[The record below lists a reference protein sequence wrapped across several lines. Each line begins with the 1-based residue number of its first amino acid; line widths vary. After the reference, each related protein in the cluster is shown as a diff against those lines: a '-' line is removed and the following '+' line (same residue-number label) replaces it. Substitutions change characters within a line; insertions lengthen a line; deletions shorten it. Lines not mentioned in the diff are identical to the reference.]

1 MRRMRDL
8 TPCRQL
14 VRFMSLSLAA
24 VVALFVPAAAQDF
37 YKGKQI
43 NILVA
48 GTAGGGIDIGARI
61 VARHLGKHIPGH
73 PTVVAQLMP
82 GAGGIRMIEHMSK
95 AAPKDGTVIGTVA
108 PGPVIEPLIGRRKT
122 SYRMTDFVALGA
134 MDKDVS
140 LCLSWGA
147 SKFRTIKD
155 AMATQ
160 MTVAGTG
167 AGSST
172 DIYPVF
178 LNAVLGT
185 KFRVITGYQGSQE
198 TIIAIERGEVDGRC
212 GWGWSS
218 LNSTKPDWVRDKKV
232 NYLLQ
237 LALEK
242 NPKIDA
248 PLVMDLVKDEAAR
261 QVMTLLFGP
270 LSLNKPFFGPPGMPA
285 ERTAELRKAFAQ
297 ALNDKELRAEAI
309 KIIGEDLEPT
319 TGEQAQKLIAAM
331 YATPAA
337 VVQRLKG
344 ILAK

>member
-1 MRRMRDL
+1 M
-8 TPCRQL
+8 
-14 VRFMSLSLAA
+14 
-24 VVALFVPAAAQDF
+24 
-37 YKGKQI
+37 
-43 NILVA
+43 
-48 GTAGGGIDIGARI
+48 
-61 VARHLGKHIPGH
+61 ARHLGKYIAGH
-73 PTVVAQLMP
+73 PGVVAQLMP

-95 AAPKDGTVIGTVA
+95 VAPKDGTVIGTVA
-108 PGPVIEPLIGRRKT
+108 PGPLIEPLIGKRKT
-122 SYRMTDFVALGA
+122 SYRMTDFTALGA

-147 SKFRTIKD
+147 SKFKSIED
-155 AMATQ
+155 AMAAQ

-178 LNAVLGT
+178 LNEVLGT
-185 KFRVITGYQGSQE
+185 KFRLITGYQGSQE

-242 NPKIDA
+242 NPNVDA
-248 PLVMDLVKDEAAR
+248 PLVVDLAKDDATR
-261 QVMTLLFGP
+261 QMMRLMFGP
-270 LSLNKPFFGPPGMPA
+270 LSLNKPFFGPPGLPA
-285 ERTAELRKAFAQ
+285 ERTAELRKAIMA
-297 ALNDKELRAEAI
+297 AMNDPELRAEA
-309 KIIGEDLEPT
+309 KKTFGDDLDPT
-319 TGEQAQKLIAAM
+319 AGEQAQTLLADM
-331 YATPAA
+331 YATPPA
-337 VVQRLKG
+337 VVERLKG

>member
-1 MRRMRDL
+1 MMMFRAAA
-8 TPCRQL
+8 
-14 VRFMSLSLAA
+14 LAA
-24 VVALFVPAAAQDF
+24 LLLIGVPAQAQDF

-43 NILVA
+43 TILVA
-48 GTAGGGIDIGARI
+48 GTAGGGIDIGAR
-61 VARHLGKHIPGH
+61 VMARHLGKYVPGH
-73 PTVVAQLMP
+73 PNVVAQLMP

-95 AAPKDGTVIGTVA
+95 VAPKDGTVIGTVA
-108 PGPVIEPLIGRRKT
+108 PGPLIEPLIGKRKT
-122 SYRMTDFVALGA
+122 SYRMTDFTALGA

-147 SKFRTIKD
+147 SKFKSIND
-155 AMATQ
+155 AMAAQ

-178 LNAVLGT
+178 LNEVLGT
-185 KFRVITGYQGSQE
+185 KFRLITGYQGSQE

-242 NPKIDA
+242 NPNVDA
-248 PLVMDLVKDEAAR
+248 PLVVDLAKDDATR
-261 QVMTLLFGP
+261 QMMRLMFGP

-285 ERTAELRKAFAQ
+285 ERTAELRKAIMA
-297 ALNDKELRAEAI
+297 ALNDPELRAEA
-309 KIIGEDLEPT
+309 KKTFGDDLDPS
-319 TGEQAQKLIAAM
+319 TGEQAQKLLADM

-337 VVQRLKG
+337 VVDRLKG

>member
-1 MRRMRDL
+1 MML
-8 TPCRQL
+8 PSI
-14 VRFMSLSLAA
+14 VRALLAPAA
-24 VVALFVPAAAQDF
+24 VVIATTPAAAQDF
-37 YKGKQI
+37 YKGKQVT
-43 NILVA
+43 ILVA

-82 GAGGIRMIEHMSK
+82 GAGGIRMIDHMNK
-95 AAPKDGTVIGTVA
+95 AAPRDGTVIGTMA
-108 PGPVIEPLIGRRKT
+108 PGPIVEPLIGKRKT
-122 SYRMTDFVALGA
+122 TYRMTDFTALAA

-140 LCLSWGA
+140 LCLAWGT
-147 SKFRTIKD
+147 SKFKSIKD
-155 AMATQ
+155 AMAAQ

-218 LNSTKPDWVRDKKV
+218 LNSTKPDWVRDKKL

-237 LALEK
+237 LALTK

-248 PLVMDLVKDEAAR
+248 PLVVDLVKDEASR
-261 QVMTLLFGP
+261 QMMTLLFGP
-270 LSLNKPFFGPPGMPA
+270 LSLNKPFVGPPGMPA
-285 ERTAELRKAFAQ
+285 ERTAVLRKAFAQ
-297 ALNDKELRAEAI
+297 ALDDKDLRAEAR
-309 KIIGEDLEPT
+309 KIIGADIDPT
-319 TGEQAQKLIAAM
+319 PGEEAQKLLAGI
-331 YATPAA
+331 YATPPD
-337 VVQRLKG
+337 VVARLKG